1 MRWTIQLCWHCTTTT
16 VLSRAAPSVRLF
28 LCPRF
33 PPLWSRVLNCGG
45 FAAPGGTEQDWK
57 ALRVNPAEV
66 VLTIISSQQTQG
78 KARALLDSWGHQLSR
93 CCFFLVVSI
102 FLDLHPHTDTPTH
115 THTHTHTRSQQH
127 SPHMKRVPAL
137 VLVSETLEI
146 GLPDSQFP
154 CLVTSPL
161 QSRTSDD
168 RLRVSALFSVP
179 PSPLFSFLL
188 LLLRV
193 DIKNPYSSPPLPLP
207 SPPCRASS

>member
-115 THTHTHTRSQQH
+115 THTHTHSLTTTLSTHEKGSCSRPGQRDFGNWASRQPVSMSGDLTTPVQDFGRSLAGIC
-127 SPHMKRVPAL
+127 SLLGA
-137 VLVSETLEI
+137 SFA
-146 GLPDSQFP
+146 SF
-154 CLVTSPL
+154 
-161 QSRTSDD
+161 
-168 RLRVSALFSVP
+168 LFS
-179 PSPLFSFLL
+179 PS
-188 LLLRV
+188 
-193 DIKNPYSSPPLPLP
+193 SS
-207 SPPCRASS
+207 SS